1 MDMKKSRKLSRRRF
15 IATFPCFLFIE
26 KPINRAAAFFNQN
39 EQGPSLWEPFTSEE
53 KEIIE
58 HSGMAK
64 DIENYAGKGYSCAES
79 IYVVSLNA
87 FDRPEEWLHAA
98 AVFGGGLG
106 KRDLCG
112 LLTGGMMAI
121 GVAGGKLHSDRKD
134 AKDWARE
141 ASLSY
146 WDWWE
151 SMAPLHCRD
160 LRTKYEG
167 KDEYLRMCK
176 RAAFKIEQLIEQAIE

>member
-1 MDMKKSRKLSRRRF
+1 
-15 IATFPCFLFIE
+15 
-26 KPINRAAAFFNQN
+26 
-39 EQGPSLWEPFTSEE
+39 
-53 KEIIE
+53 
-58 HSGMAK
+58 MAK

-87 FDRPEEWLHAA
+87 LDRPEEWLHAA

-121 GVAGGKLHSDRKD
+121 GVAGGKLHPNRKD

-141 ASLSY
+141 ASSSY

-176 RAAFKIEQLIEQAIE
+176 RAAFKIEQLIEQAIDL